1 MWERIEKFYTHLY
14 DFVMVVCKVLLL
26 IDVGITTL
34 AVMGRYI
41 PFVPPGHGVRRSFSP
56 A

>member
-34 AVMGRYI
+34 AVNGPVHTFCAGLGME
-41 PFVPPGHGVRRSFSP
+41 
-56 A
+56 